1 MVRFFMLAIYLV
13 NSILKFAPMEEFR
26 VFDILDPRKMTF
38 PTPTLY
44 HLIMTLCLHLDF
56 TLNTDVS
63 GLT

>member
-1 MVRFFMLAIYLV
+1 MVRFFMLAVCLV

-38 PTPTLY
+38 PTLTLY
-44 HLIMTLCLHLDF
+44 HLIITLSLHLDF
-56 TLNTDVS
+56 NLNMDVT